1 MLHSRRLDLREFLSH
16 FILRPLIEQPRTLL
30 VVGFSL
36 VILAVSQAL
45 ALVISKGFLTAF
57 FTDPNKPTVVISELL
72 PKNVIQNLPILL
84 SVEIDRTQIVW
95 LVPLSI
101 FVVGLLKA
109 VATYVYNFGL
119 ARLALKVAQNY
130 RERVFEAI
138 LRLPWMQA
146 SGRSPGDWM
155 TIIMADAMFI
165 QTRLTDFSVAF
176 VKDFVLII
184 SCLITLAFIHLP
196 AALGLMSVAPFVA
209 WRMGRTGRKIAWYAE
224 AFQREL
230 GVLAGRLLGIRERFR
245 FIRAQHGERLE
256 CEKFEEQNRSYLKMI
271 TGSILIRALVAPG
284 MEWIGF
290 VFFAVFI
297 FGWSR
302 KYPLF
307 DIPADLLLQF
317 FVALGLI
324 LKPVRELGEQ
334 VARLSETVGGLK
346 RSMSVINAVKSEVPS
361 NLIDGAKPQ
370 WVAAVSEIT
379 ISALEVDYG
388 GSVALTAQDLR
399 ITPGKNVAIVGP
411 SGSGKSSLLRVLAGL
426 LPPQTWEANLPWLD
440 MRSLTTMVSQSPF
453 LFNESLRRN
462 LTYGLDLSAAIQSID
477 DDIWKCLAA
486 VNMEDYFRQRSV
498 GLDAPFNPLDANLS
512 GGQIQRLVIA
522 RALLREPK
530 ILLLDEATSAVDV
543 AAELDITRRLTNDTK
558 KSGRSLLAVTHRLQ
572 WLAFYD
578 EIWFVDSGRIL
589 MKGTLSEMQDF
600 DRFRRFIAPEV
611 RP

>member
-1 MLHSRRLDLREFLSH
+1 MLHSRRLDLRAFLSH
-16 FILRPLIEQPRTLL
+16 FILKPIIEQPRTLL

-45 ALVISKGFLTAF
+45 ALIISKGFLTAF

-72 PKNVIQNLPILL
+72 PKNIIQYAPILL
-84 SVEIDRTQIVW
+84 SLEIERAQIVW
-95 LVPLSI
+95 LVPSSI

-138 LRLPWMQA
+138 LRLPWMQS

-176 VKDFVLII
+176 VKDLVLII

-196 AALGLMSVAPFVA
+196 AALGLLSVAPFVA
-209 WRMGRTGRKIAWYAE
+209 WRMGRTGRRIAWYAE

-245 FIRAQHGERLE
+245 FIRAQHGEQLE

-271 TGSILIRALVAPG
+271 TGSILIRSLVAPG

-290 VFFAVFI
+290 IFFAVFI

-307 DIPADLLLQF
+307 DIPTDLLLQF

-346 RSMSVINAVKSEVPS
+346 RSMSVINAVKADVPS
-361 NLIDGAKPQ
+361 NVVDGTKPQ
-370 WVAAVSEIT
+370 RVATASEIV

-388 GSVALTAQDLR
+388 GRVALSAQDLR

-426 LPPQTWEANLPWLD
+426 LPPQKWEANLPWLD
-440 MRSLTTMVSQSPF
+440 IRSLTTMVSQSPF

-462 LTYGLDLSAAIQSID
+462 LTYGLDLPAEIQNID
-477 DDIWKCLAA
+477 DIIWKCLAA
-486 VNMEDYFRQRSV
+486 VNMEDYFRRQSF
-498 GLDAPFNPLDANLS
+498 GIDAPFNPLDANLS

-530 ILLLDEATSAVDV
+530 VLLLDEATSAVDV

-589 MKGTLSEMQDF
+589 MKGTLTEMQDF
-600 DRFRRFIAPEV
+600 ERFRRFIAPEASS
-611 RP
+611 